1 MRIPVKAPP
10 GGIQLIYKD
19 KPRGCKVPQRGV
31 LINQPPGDVMI
42 DLFPVARCSFGQP
55 GAIVASV

>member
-1 MRIPVKAPP
+1 MCIPVITPP

-31 LINQPPGDVMI
+31 LINQPPGGVMF
-42 DLFPVARCSFGQP
+42 DLFPVARCSFGKP